1 MRLGSPQGS
10 RTHEIA
16 LTSPVPNTWVSQAG
30 PRPRHNPSDL
40 RISCTPWSVFQD
52 GAQSNDSSPVTS
64 AQNLDTTTKDLNVAC
79 SAAPYTAERIK
90 RRENGTQATQRQAT
104 LPPARTPTKGDCTYQ
119 QWTNGHPTHLKDYG
133 DHGDGLY
140 VTLGTR
146 EQPQG
151 LPPQRRQPD
160 SRVFPTDGPT
170 STGNA
175 PAAATPPDEPRR
187 STTTSTP

>member
-1 MRLGSPQGS
+1 MTIRLGQRCASGLPRALAPTKLLSLRPFQTHGSLRQDRSPDTTLPTCAS
-10 RTHEIA
+10 
-16 LTSPVPNTWVSQAG
+16 L
-30 PRPRHNPSDL
+30 
-40 RISCTPWSVFQD
+40 TPWSVFQD

-79 SAAPYTAERIK
+79 RAAPYTAERIK

-175 PAAATPPDEPRR
+175 PAAATPPDEPR
-187 STTTSTP
+187 